1 MGHRTEIAKAASEK
15 MTRSGPARD
24 FALAKWVPLLVVLA
38 IILPYVIERITMD
51 SNSYEHL

>member
-1 MGHRTEIAKAASEK
+1 MGHRTEIAKSAAASEK

-51 SNSYEHL
+51 SN